1 MNINNLV
8 YLGIFYNDLFIIET
22 IIFPGEKLL
31 SFWGIEPED
40 WFRRFFG
47 SSRTPSSSIGRGG
60 WFGSDMPRQLDEMRR
75 EMERMFEEQFKD
87 IQSNIPKELVREYET
102 PQGGKVREVGP
113 LVYGYSMTIGPDGKP
128 KVREFGNIR
137 SPFRLGATGTTSTAQ
152 PIITD
157 QREPLADVVASD
169 KEVKVIV
176 EIPGV
181 NKESIKINAYD
192 NSLEV
197 TTTDP
202 QKKYHRVIDLPSEAD
217 IETVKS
223 TYKNGILEIVFNKK
237 EQAKPKGKEIK
248 VE

>member
-1 MNINNLV
+1 M
-8 YLGIFYNDLFIIET
+8 
-22 IIFPGEKLL
+22 

-47 SSRTPSSSIGRGG
+47 SSSRMPSPPPSSSIGRGG
-60 WFGSDMPRQLDEMRR
+60 WFGDMPRQFDEMRR
-75 EMERMFEEQFKD
+75 EMQRMFEEQFKD

-102 PQGGKVREVGP
+102 PQGGKVREIGP

-128 KVREFGNIR
+128 KVREFGNVR
-137 SPFRLGATGTTSTAQ
+137 SPFRLGATGTTSGIE
-152 PIITD
+152 PFITGE
-157 QREPLADVVASD
+157 REALADVVTSD
-169 KEVKVIV
+169 KEVKVVV

-197 TTTDP
+197 ITNDP
-202 QKKYHRVIDLPSEAD
+202 QKKYHQVIDLPPDAD

-223 TYKNGILEIVFNKK
+223 TYRNGILEIVFKKK

>member
-1 MNINNLV
+1 M
-8 YLGIFYNDLFIIET
+8 
-22 IIFPGEKLL
+22 

-47 SSRTPSSSIGRGG
+47 SSSSSSSSRMPSSIGREG
-60 WFGSDMPRQLDEMRR
+60 WFGDMPRQLDEMRR
-75 EMERMFEEQFKD
+75 EMQRMFEEQFKD
-87 IQSNIPKELVREYET
+87 IQSKIPKELVREYET

-137 SPFRLGATGTTSTAQ
+137 SPFRLGATGITSGAE

-157 QREPLADVVASD
+157 EREPLADVITSD
-169 KEVKVIV
+169 NEVKVVV

-181 NKESIKINAYD
+181 NKENIKINAYD
-192 NSLEV
+192 NSLEIM
-197 TTTDP
+197 TNDP
-202 QKKYHRVIDLPSEAD
+202 QKKYHRVIDLPQEAD

-237 EQAKPKGKEIK
+237 QQAKPKGKEIK